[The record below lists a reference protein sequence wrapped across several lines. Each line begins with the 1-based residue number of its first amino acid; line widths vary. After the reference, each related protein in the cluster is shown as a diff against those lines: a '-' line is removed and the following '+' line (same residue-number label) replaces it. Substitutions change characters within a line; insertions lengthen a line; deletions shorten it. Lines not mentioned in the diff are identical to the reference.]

1 MAGNKPLSAL
11 VALIAMTVMM
21 AGSTLPALAGNS
33 LWSHNGST
41 VMWQSSGQ
49 QRLVT
54 YYSPRPG
61 LPVRP
66 GVVLFEG
73 VRQGNTMY
81 GTAYVFRSGCAP
93 APYEVSGRIDPDN
106 QTLVVLHGA
115 APIRER
121 GGCRVIRYSRNSGNS
136 RLVFRYLQRM

>member
-1 MAGNKPLSAL
+1 MAGKKKLAAL
-11 VALIAMTVMM
+11 GALAVMM
-21 AGSTLPALAGNS
+21 AASILPVRAGNS

-41 VMWQSSGQ
+41 VLWQSSGQ
-49 QRLVT
+49 QRIVT
-54 YYSPRPG
+54 YYNPRPG
-61 LPVRP
+61 LPVRA
-66 GVVLFEG
+66 GTVLFEG
-73 VRQGNTMY
+73 MRQGNTMF

-93 APYEVSGRIDPDN
+93 APYEVSGEIDPAN
-106 QTLVVLHGA
+106 QTLVVLYGA